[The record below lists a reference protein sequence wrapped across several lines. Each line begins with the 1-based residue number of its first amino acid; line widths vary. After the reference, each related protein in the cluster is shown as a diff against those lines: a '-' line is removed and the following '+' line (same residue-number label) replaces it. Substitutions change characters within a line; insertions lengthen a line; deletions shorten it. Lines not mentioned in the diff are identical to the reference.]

1 MPHHPGEVIDGK
13 YEIIERLGAGG
24 MGEVYKVAHT
34 WLGATRVIKV
44 VHPQISGNEDA
55 NARFLREARAAT
67 KVQHPNVA
75 TLHDFSGLPD
85 GSHYMVWEF
94 IDGENLAQR
103 LRARGTLPPREAMN
117 IVIQALHGLEAV
129 HRAGIIHRDISP
141 ENLMLTRE
149 GAVKIID
156 LGVAKLDDTSEV
168 ASTRTGIFVGKLRYA
183 SPEQLGFLPEGEKID
198 VRTDLYSIGMVLYE
212 LLMGRPPYEAK
223 SPHEYFLLHARDEQQ
238 RRSVELPLD
247 MPGGPALREVLDR
260 ALDRDRNRRFASA
273 AEFAAALEQVAAS
286 VEADDTMRVAP
297 RTVRMNHPVPPPAA
311 TTVRTPMPAP
321 IPQAPAPASRSLLP
335 LLAAIAVVLV
345 VTIAGIAAV
354 FLWPKKTEEAPANRV
369 ATTTTATAPAPVSE
383 ASVNVVPPPDTAT
396 QTAAAI
402 TTTTQAPVATQTVV
416 PPPAQRPTAPPKT
429 VTATPREEP
438 AEPAPQPE
446 PEPEPVTT
454 GASSCSA
461 FVDGGEDDE
470 TNERM
475 LGQLRRETAGVRRIA
490 VHGGA
495 MQDELVKALKE
506 EFPRL
511 EISDSAP
518 VVIRFDGVLERLGR
532 GRKRRAATATITKNG
547 RVIFRYELPSEVF
560 RVGMTPPEAFVR
572 VLTDAVEVE

>member
-149 GAVKIID
+149 GAVKVID

-321 IPQAPAPASRSLLP
+321 IPQAPAPASRSMLP

-354 FLWPKKTEEAPANRV
+354 FLWPKKTEDAPANRV
-369 ATTTTATAPAPVSE
+369 ATATTATAPAPVSE

-396 QTAAAI
+396 QTATSI

-416 PPPAQRPTAPPKT
+416 PPPMQRPTAPPKT

-438 AEPAPQPE
+438 AEPAPQAE

-454 GASSCSA
+454 AASSGST